1 MAMNGMP
8 RILFLLRPPP
18 LSTGAETTTFRRASI
33 VLRRGAGDVVTTC
46 PLFTNSVRLTTKR
59 NQSTASNDQ
68 EEQKRQKQAMRQE
81 RERLLQDAGTL
92 SRSIYRTC
100 MRSVR
105 AIRLGNEHDEKDF
118 QEREQDRLEP
128 KKKKDVRLSML
139 SMLPPV
145 DREDEL

>member
-8 RILFLLRPPP
+8 RILLR
-18 LSTGAETTTFRRASI
+18 LCSTGAETTANI
-33 VLRRGAGDVVTTC
+33 VLRGGAGGVVTTC
-46 PLFTNSVRLTTKR
+46 PLFTNNVLLTTER
-59 NQSTASNDQ
+59 NQSTAVTSNDQ
-68 EEQKRQKQAMRQE
+68 EAEQKRQKQAMRQE
-81 RERLLQDAGTL
+81 KELLLQVAGTL
-92 SRSIYRTC
+92 SRSLYRTV

-118 QEREQDRLEP
+118 HEREQDRLEP
-128 KKKKDVRLSML
+128 KEKKDVRLSML

>member
-8 RILFLLRPPP
+8 RILLHLR
-18 LSTGAETTTFRRASI
+18 STGAETTANT
-33 VLRRGAGDVVTTC
+33 VLRRGAGDVATTC
-46 PLFTNSVRLTTKR
+46 PLFTNNVRLTPKR
-59 NQSTASNDQ
+59 NQSTAVASNDQ
-68 EEQKRQKQAMRQE
+68 EAEQKRQKQAMRQE
-81 RERLLQDAGTL
+81 KELLLQRSGTL
-92 SRSIYRTC
+92 SRSLYRIG

-118 QEREQDRLEP
+118 REREQDRLEP
-128 KKKKDVRLSML
+128 KEKKDVRLSML

>member
-8 RILFLLRPPP
+8 RIIFLLRPPP
-18 LSTGAETTTFRRASI
+18 LSTRAVAFRWAHS
-33 VLRRGAGDVVTTC
+33 VLSSGVCDVATPC
-46 PLFTNSVRLTTKR
+46 PLFTNNVRLSTKR
-59 NQSTASNDQ
+59 NQSTATSNDQ

-81 RERLLQDAGTL
+81 RERLLQVSGTL
-92 SRSIYRTC
+92 SRSLYRTC

-105 AIRLGNEHDEKDF
+105 AIRAGNEYDEKDF
-118 QEREQDRLEP
+118 HEREQDRLEP

>member
-8 RILFLLRPPP
+8 RILRLLRPLP
-18 LSTGAETTTFRRASI
+18 LSTGAETTANNF
-33 VLRRGAGDVVTTC
+33 LRRGAGDAATTC
-46 PLFTNSVRLTTKR
+46 PLFTDNVQLTTKR
-59 NQSTASNDQ
+59 NQSTTSNDQ
-68 EEQKRQKQAMRQE
+68 EAEQKKQKQAMRQE
-81 RERLLQDAGTL
+81 KGRLLQVAGTL
-92 SRSIYRTC
+92 SRSLYRTG

-118 QEREQDRLEP
+118 HEREQDRLEP
-128 KKKKDVRLSML
+128 KEKKDVRLSML

>member
-1 MAMNGMP
+1 MA
-8 RILFLLRPPP
+8 
-18 LSTGAETTTFRRASI
+18 
-33 VLRRGAGDVVTTC
+33 TTC
-46 PLFTNSVRLTTKR
+46 PLFTNNVRLTTKR

-68 EEQKRQKQAMRQE
+68 EAEQKRQKQAMLQE
-81 RERLLQDAGTL
+81 KECLLQVSGTL
-92 SRSIYRTC
+92 SRSLYRTG

-118 QEREQDRLEP
+118 HEREQDRLEP
-128 KKKKDVRLSML
+128 KEKKDVRLSML